1 MTRHNEKKAAEESP
15 KKDEEVVTEREMNVD
30 HSITSEVINE
40 LFDGVLEQSEEEDE
54 EEDALNISSMS
65 LLTPL
70 AETMAAVVKSPEKRM
85 MVDTHTHVS
94 DISYE
99 VYVHFFYWETYNKMQ
114 CFVSLQTSTPAS
126 SFIVKS
132 PDNVCPL
139 GRFQRTDTSYLDST
153 DSFES
158 LDEAHKLP
166 YRWIFWRLH
175 IEILLLLS

>member
-1 MTRHNEKKAAEESP
+1 MRFLCT
-15 KKDEEVVTEREMNVD
+15 
-30 HSITSEVINE
+30 
-40 LFDGVLEQSEEEDE
+40 
-54 EEDALNISSMS
+54 
-65 LLTPL
+65 
-70 AETMAAVVKSPEKRM
+70 
-85 MVDTHTHVS
+85 
-94 DISYE
+94 
-99 VYVHFFYWETYNKMQ
+99 FFYWETYNKMQ

-166 YRWIFWRLH
+166 YRWIFWQLH
-175 IEILLLLS
+175 IETLLLLSEINFLFCFTHVAIYGSVNAYRSIRVKEMERPHVKQVIVRKEDVSNRAEEPRGTVHFNIKQKMKVWDCFYLSV

>member
-94 DISYE
+94 DISCE
-99 VYVHFFYWETYNKMQ
+99 VSVHFIEKRITKCN
-114 CFVSLQTSTPAS
+114 VLSLYRRQLQLAPS
-126 SFIVKS
+126 S
-132 PDNVCPL
+132 
-139 GRFQRTDTSYLDST
+139 
-153 DSFES
+153 
-158 LDEAHKLP
+158 
-166 YRWIFWRLH
+166 
-175 IEILLLLS
+175 

>member
-99 VYVHFFYWETYNKMQ
+99 VSVHFF
-114 CFVSLQTSTPAS
+114 LLR
-126 SFIVKS
+126 
-132 PDNVCPL
+132 NV
-139 GRFQRTDTSYLDST
+139 
-153 DSFES
+153 
-158 LDEAHKLP
+158 
-166 YRWIFWRLH
+166 
-175 IEILLLLS
+175 